1 MKYGELKRPDIE
13 RLDKTDKVVLV
24 PLGSLEQH
32 GQHLP
37 LLTDS
42 LLGGE
47 VAARVE
53 AALPET
59 VLLLPM
65 QWLGSSHHHMT
76 FPGTISLPSDLYIEM
91 VAHICESLLSAGFR
105 RIFLQISH
113 GGNEVPCQEVIYRL
127 MVKHRQ
133 RQDFWIASAGY
144 WAITAE
150 DIRIPEMATERI
162 THACEYET
170 SMVLAL
176 RADLVEMNQAV
187 GHHIWLDSKYYLPD
201 LTTRRNSKVNVSLPF
216 EQMTRCG
223 AIGRP
228 DLATAAKGE
237 KLLEVISAKVVEFVK
252 EFSHWPW
259 RPRMESSDAVPNP

>member
-13 RLDKTDKVVLV
+13 KMDKTNKVVLV

-32 GQHLP
+32 GPHLP
-37 LLTDS
+37 MLTDS
-42 LLGGE
+42 MLGGE

-65 QWLGSSHHHMT
+65 QWLGSSHHHMK
-76 FPGTISLPSDLYIEM
+76 FPGTISIPSDLYIDM
-91 VAHICESLLSAGFR
+91 VCHICDSILAAGFR

-113 GGNEVPCQEVIYRL
+113 GGNEVPCQEVIYRMML
-127 MVKHRQ
+127 KHRE
-133 RQDFWIASAGY
+133 RNDFWLASAGY
-144 WAITAE
+144 WSIADEAM
-150 DIRIPEMATERI
+150 RIPEMSTERI

-176 RADLVEMNQAV
+176 RADLVDMKQAV
-187 GHHIWLDSKYYLPD
+187 ARTLWLESKYYFPD
-201 LTTRRNSKVNVSLPF
+201 FTTRRANKVNISLPF
-216 EQMTRCG
+216 EQMTSTG

-228 DLATAAKGE
+228 ELGTAAKGK
-237 KLLEVISAKVVEFVK
+237 KLFEVISERVVDFVR
-252 EFSHWPW
+252 EFSQWP
-259 RPRMESSDAVPNP
+259 RPHME